1 MNRAA
6 SKPHILLAEDDPS
19 VLKMTKLRL
28 EHEGYHVIVAT
39 DGQQALDCVSED
51 GIVIHL
57 ILLDVRM
64 PKLDGFKVCE
74 RLKAQPATKDIPI
87 IVFTASES
95 NMRHLANRC
104 MELGVTDWL
113 KKPFQSDELMAKIHH
128 ALGT

>member
-1 MNRAA
+1 MSAGTT
-6 SKPHILLAEDDPS
+6 KPHILLAEDDPA

-28 EHEGYHVIVAT
+28 EHEGYHVTVVT
-39 DGQQALDCVSED
+39 DGQQALDRVSED
-51 GIVIHL
+51 GIVVNL

-64 PKLDGFKVCE
+64 PKLDGFQVCQQ
-74 RLKAQPATKDIPI
+74 LKKQPATKQIPI

-113 KKPFQSDELMAKIHH
+113 KKPFHSDELMAKIHH